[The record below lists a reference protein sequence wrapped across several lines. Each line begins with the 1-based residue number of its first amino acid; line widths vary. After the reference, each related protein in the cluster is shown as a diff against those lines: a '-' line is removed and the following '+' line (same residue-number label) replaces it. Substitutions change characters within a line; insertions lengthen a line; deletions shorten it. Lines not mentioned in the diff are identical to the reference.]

1 MAFVKNLV
9 AGPDKNNFQA
19 TAASND
25 VQRNIGNIAA
35 GNQALSPERR
45 NLNGD
50 IGTGLS
56 QQQAGFGGLQGVA
69 GQQQSFADVLRSQAL
84 GTGGPLNTIYQ
95 NNLAQANAN
104 VAGTLASNKGI
115 TPALAAR
122 LAAQNQG
129 ANALQ
134 QGNFRAQGQLAAQ
147 QAYGQ
152 QQQAQAQTAAQMAAA
167 GQNLYGNAG
176 QQQAAQNANLLG
188 LTQLS
193 TQGAL
198 ANQNAEMQA
207 QQINAGVAQGNVDAS
222 NAAAG
227 QILSTAGAVAGGI
240 FGGPAGAAAGS
251 ALGHAAA
258 GGKAHGGLIEA
269 PQHKTFAQMVA
280 HHLLEDDR
288 QHFAKG
294 GAVKMTQSDVR
305 PIDKVDIG
313 KALEEGTTGVNVGS
327 RPGLDTLQG
336 RPEGKAYGGVMH
348 MYDAGGGVPGE
359 AMHPGDDGR
368 NDVVPALL
376 SPGEI
381 VLPRSVAYDPEK
393 SRRFVEHI
401 RSQTPAQYGDIK
413 RRR

>member
-69 GQQQSFADVLRSQAL
+69 GQQQSFADVLRAQAL

-122 LAAQNQG
+122 LAAQ
-129 ANALQ
+129 
-134 QGNFRAQGQLAAQ
+134 AQGQLAAQ

-167 GQNLYGNAG
+167 GQNLYGGAG

-258 GGKAHGGLIEA
+258 G
-269 PQHKTFAQMVA
+269 
-280 HHLLEDDR
+280 
-288 QHFAKG
+288 
-294 GAVKMTQSDVR
+294 
-305 PIDKVDIG
+305 
-313 KALEEGTTGVNVGS
+313 
-327 RPGLDTLQG
+327 
-336 RPEGKAYGGVMH
+336 
-348 MYDAGGGVPGE
+348 
-359 AMHPGDDGR
+359 
-368 NDVVPALL
+368 
-376 SPGEI
+376 
-381 VLPRSVAYDPEK
+381 
-393 SRRFVEHI
+393 
-401 RSQTPAQYGDIK
+401 
-413 RRR
+413 